1 MNSERAK
8 ELIILRQN
16 GHSPPGWRT
25 FTINYGVHTGDLRFK
40 DGLHPDIEDGYTRR
54 IVRISPVSDE
64 IIIDLCAMTGK
75 DYEFMKGLFEET
87 SRYYWPSALR
97 EAEWLGSHPLH
108 WTKDERAQ
116 YLEDCRRRWN
126 PTASSQPG

>member
-8 ELIILRQN
+8 ELIILRKN
-16 GHSPPGWRT
+16 GHRPPGWNA
-25 FTINYGVHTGDLRFK
+25 FTINYGVHTGDLRYK
-40 DGLHPDIEDGYTRR
+40 DGLHPDTEDEYTRR

-97 EAEWLGSHPLH
+97 EAEWLGPHPLP
-108 WTKDERAQ
+108 WTRDERSQ
-116 YLEDCRRRWN
+116 YLKDHRRRWN
-126 PTASSQPG
+126 PTASS